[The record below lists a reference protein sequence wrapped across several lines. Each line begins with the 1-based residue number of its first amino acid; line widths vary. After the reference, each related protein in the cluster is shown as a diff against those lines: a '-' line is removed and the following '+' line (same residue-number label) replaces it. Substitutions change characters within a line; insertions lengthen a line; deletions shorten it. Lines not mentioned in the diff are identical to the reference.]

1 MYKNIIPFRLHNNDD
16 GGGKRKNSTL
26 QEQGVSNNCVY
37 KLN

>member
-16 GGGKRKNSTL
+16 GGKSKNSTL